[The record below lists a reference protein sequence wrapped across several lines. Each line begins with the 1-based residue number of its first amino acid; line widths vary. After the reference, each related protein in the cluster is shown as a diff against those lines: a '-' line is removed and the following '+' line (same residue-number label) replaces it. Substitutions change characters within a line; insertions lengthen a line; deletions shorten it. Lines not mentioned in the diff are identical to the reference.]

1 MNDTDSASLRQQ
13 LEAEKTIRTDLE
25 NRLREMQGQLQKA
38 TEDQFLLEALMLT
51 MPDHVY
57 FKDKDSRIIR
67 INQALA
73 GFFGVLDPKEA
84 IGKTDFDF
92 FTEDHASQARSD
104 ELRVMSTGQALTQEE
119 KETWADRPDT
129 WVLTTKAP
137 LRNAEGQ
144 IVGTFGISRDITA
157 RRAVMSEMEAQ
168 IIELGLL
175 NHQLKETH
183 HQLLQ
188 SEKMASVGQLAA
200 GVAHEINNPMGF
212 INSNLHSLRRE
223 VLDLL
228 ELIEAYENAQSLVP
242 EDSPQKRRVA
252 EVKKK
257 IDIDYLTTDIV
268 NLLNESDEGVRR
280 VVNIVTNLKDYSR
293 VDAKDWRLTNL
304 EEGVE
309 STLSIAWNIIKYKAE
324 VRRNF
329 AGVPQIECIGSQIN
343 QVIMNLLVN
352 AAQAIAEQ
360 GTITITTGFNEDEVW
375 IEISDTGSG
384 IAPDNLPRI
393 FEPFFTTKPLGQGTG
408 LGLSLSYK
416 IVQAHNGTL
425 TVESRLHQGTTF
437 RISLPRT
444 QPRASD

>member
-13 LEAEKTIRTDLE
+13 LEEEKTIRTDLE

-38 TEDQFLLEALMLT
+38 AEDQFLLEALMLT

-67 INQALA
+67 VNQALS
-73 GFFGVLDPKEA
+73 GFFGLLDPKEA

-92 FTEDHASQARSD
+92 FTKDHASQARSD

-329 AGVPQIECIGSQIN
+329 AGVPQVECIGSQIN

-360 GTITITTGFNEDEVW
+360 GTITITTGFNDDDVW

-384 IAPDNLPRI
+384 IAHENLPRI

-416 IVQAHNGTL
+416 IVQAHNGSL
-425 TVESRLHQGTTF
+425 TVESQLHKGTTF
-437 RISLPRT
+437 RITLPRN
-444 QPRASD
+444 QPRVPE

>member
-13 LEAEKTIRTDLE
+13 LEEEKTIRTDLE

-38 TEDQFLLEALMLT
+38 AEDQFLLEALMLT

-67 INQALA
+67 VNQALS
-73 GFFGVLDPKEA
+73 GFFGLLDPKEA

-92 FTEDHASQARSD
+92 FTKDHASQARSD
-104 ELRVMSTGQALTQEE
+104 ELRVMRTEQALTLEE
-119 KETWADRPDT
+119 KETWTDRPDT

-137 LRNAEGQ
+137 LRNAGGQ
-144 IVGTFGISRDITA
+144 VVGTFGISRDITA

-329 AGVPQIECIGSQIN
+329 AGVPQVECIGLQIN

-360 GTITITTGFNEDEVW
+360 GTITITTGFNDDDVW

-384 IAPDNLPRI
+384 IAHENLPRI

-416 IVQAHNGTL
+416 IVEAHNGSL
-425 TVESRLHQGTTF
+425 TVESELHKGTTF
-437 RISLPRT
+437 RITLPRN
-444 QPRASD
+444 QPRVPE

>member
-13 LEAEKTIRTDLE
+13 LEEERAIRIDLE
-25 NRLREMQGQLQKA
+25 DRLREMQGQLQKA

-67 INQALA
+67 VNQALS
-73 GFFGVLDPKEA
+73 GFFGLLDPKEA

-92 FTEDHASQARSD
+92 FTKDHASQARSD
-104 ELRVMSTGQALTQEE
+104 ELRVMSTEQALTLEE
-119 KETWADRPDT
+119 KETWTDRPDT

-144 IVGTFGISRDITA
+144 VVGTFGISRDITA

-175 NHQLKETH
+175 NHQLKETY

-228 ELIEAYENAQSLVP
+228 ELLEAYENAQSLVP
-242 EDSPQKRRVA
+242 EDSPQKRRIA
-252 EVKKK
+252 EVKQK
-257 IDIDYLTTDIV
+257 IDIDYLTSDIV

-293 VDAKDWRLTNL
+293 VDAKDWHLTNL

-329 AGVPQIECIGSQIN
+329 AGVPQVECIGSQIN

-360 GTITITTGFNEDEVW
+360 GTITITTGFNENDVW

-384 IAPDNLPRI
+384 IAHENLPRI

-416 IVQAHNGTL
+416 IVQAHNGSL
-425 TVESRLHQGTTF
+425 TVESQLHKGTTF
-437 RISLPRT
+437 RITLPRN
-444 QPRASD
+444 QPSVPE